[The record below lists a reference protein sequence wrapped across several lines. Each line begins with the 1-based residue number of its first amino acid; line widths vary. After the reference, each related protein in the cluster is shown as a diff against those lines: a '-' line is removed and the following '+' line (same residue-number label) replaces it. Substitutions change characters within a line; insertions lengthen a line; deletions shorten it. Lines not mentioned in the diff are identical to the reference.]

1 MCESKLIFNGPLLDK
16 LTKNCVLSMNDKLV
30 KQIEGCPMGGA
41 ISVIMSGIHM
51 KRMETDCVAPL
62 NQKLYKRYVDDKR
75 TKRMKN
81 TWNDKLFANT
91 NSHHKNIKITVET
104 NQSDFLTQPLM
115 LFWWFCDNKS
125 ISETWK
131 ISWLFKISNT
141 SKVREE

>member
-51 KRMETDCVAPL
+51 KRMETDCVVPL

-75 TKRMKN
+75 IKRMKN
-81 TWNDKLFANT
+81 TWNDKFANT